1 MREGGRASGR
11 YYFGYNKHHWHH
23 DNYDAADNYSADV
36 GHGKHTITST
46 AERNNA

>member
-11 YYFGYNKHHWHH
+11 YYFGYNKHHWNHNNH
-23 DNYDAADNYSADV
+23 DAADNV

-46 AERNNA
+46 VQRNNA